1 MCTLPRGAEFANEKG
16 FLKGLY
22 FVGFHHPHDDSN
34 HPPKGNLMAKFIRNL
49 KSKVEHYKTKAE
61 EIRAMVEEGAET
73 IREIRADVESTV
85 EDLKADSEEK
95 MMESLE
101 KIQDAERVFKEAGYR
116 LHAVRMEM
124 GFNSKVVSVL
134 RRESAIN
141 KRKQERLLKQHADNK
156 LLSSML
162 NSLFKAEALEDKV
175 HLRRLIFH
183 EVQIEVGM
191 VPAVHVVWED
201 KNSAV
206 AATATPSYTSP
217 FTSSRSSFTSS
228 STSFPRSSFAE
239 VAEEEA
245 DAEPLP
251 IAEPAEADD
260 AAVEE
265 TEEGKEF
272 TAPQVSASAR
282 DPEDD
287 KWTSFPDISF
297 PGSK

>member
-1 MCTLPRGAEFANEKG
+1 
-16 FLKGLY
+16 
-22 FVGFHHPHDDSN
+22 
-34 HPPKGNLMAKFIRNL
+34 MAKFIKNL

-73 IREIRADVESTV
+73 IREIRADMESTV
-85 EDLKADSEEK
+85 DDLKADSEEK

-116 LHAVRMEM
+116 LQAVRLEM
-124 GFNSKVVSVL
+124 GFNPKVVSVL

-162 NSLFKAEALEDKV
+162 KSLFKAEALEDKV
-175 HLRRLIFH
+175 HLRRLTFH
-183 EVQIEVGM
+183 EVNIEVGV

-201 KNSAV
+201 KSSVSVASSA
-206 AATATPSYTSP
+206 AAVTATESTYTSP

-228 STSFPRSSFAE
+228 STSFPRSSFAD
-239 VAEEEA
+239 VEEEA
-245 DAEPLP
+245 EDTEPEPLP
-251 IAEPAEADD
+251 VAEPAEVDD

-265 TEEGKEF
+265 HEEGEEF
-272 TAPQVSASAR
+272 TAPTVSASAR

>member
-1 MCTLPRGAEFANEKG
+1 
-16 FLKGLY
+16 
-22 FVGFHHPHDDSN
+22 
-34 HPPKGNLMAKFIRNL
+34 MAKFIRNL

-85 EDLKADSEEK
+85 DDLKADSEEK

-101 KIQDAERVFKEAGYR
+101 KIQDADRVFKEAGYR
-116 LHAVRMEM
+116 LQAIRLEM
-124 GFNSKVVSVL
+124 GFNPKVVSVL

-175 HLRRLIFH
+175 HLRRLTFH

-201 KNSAV
+201 KSNVSV
-206 AATATPSYTSP
+206 AAVTETASTYTSP

-239 VAEEEA
+239 VEEEEA
-245 DAEPLP
+245 EDTEPEPLP
-251 IAEPAEADD
+251 VAEPAEADD

-265 TEEGKEF
+265 HEEGEEF
-272 TAPQVSASAR
+272 TAPTVSASAR